1 MQRVLVTGGTG
12 FIGFELVR
20 MLCESGYKPR
30 VLVRRPHRAALFAS
44 LDIEPVH
51 GDLLSLPSLE
61 RAVAGIDTV
70 VHLGARASFESYQRL
85 VPTIVD
91 GTRALAGAAARAG
104 VEHFVFAS
112 SLFVHGDADR
122 PIDAGT
128 PPAPR
133 LGYGAAKLEAE
144 EALERMGAGSGMSV
158 ASVRLPHVYG
168 AQAILFQQIRRGYAI
183 FPGAMT
189 NRCGHLHVTDAARI
203 LAAVAEQRWTG
214 RSAVADRHSAT
225 WVEFFA
231 LLEAYYPYFRMLR
244 LPRWLGYWGAALME
258 PLLSRRSRPTLYTK
272 GTVVGFN
279 LELPVRPELIW
290 EDVGLEPELP
300 TIAEGIPAVFDG
312 FVHYRWRHPML
323 DRRRS

>member
-20 MLCESGYKPR
+20 MLCDAGLEPR

-51 GDLLSLPSLE
+51 GDLLSPASLE

-70 VHLGARASFESYQRL
+70 LHLGARASFESYRRL
-85 VPTIVD
+85 RPTIVD
-91 GTRALAGAAARAG
+91 GTAELAGAAARAG

-112 SLFVHGDADR
+112 SLFVHGDADH
-122 PIDAGT
+122 PIGADT
-128 PPAPR
+128 PPDPQ

-144 EALERMGAGSGMSV
+144 LALLRLAATAGMTV
-158 ASVRLPHVYG
+158 ANVRLPHVYG
-168 AQAILFQQIRRGYAI
+168 PQAILFQQIRRGYAI
-183 FPGAMT
+183 FPGSMT
-189 NRCGHLHVTDAARI
+189 NRCGHLHVTDAARV
-203 LAAVAEQRWTG
+203 LAAVAAQRWTG
-214 RSAVADRHSAT
+214 SSAVADHHSAT

-231 LLEAYYPYFRMLR
+231 LLKSFYPWFRMLR
-244 LPRWLGYWGAALME
+244 LPRWVGYWGAAAME
-258 PLLSRRSRPTLYTK
+258 PFLSRRTSPTLYTK

-279 LELPVRPELIW
+279 LDLPVQPQLIW
-290 EDVGLEPELP
+290 EDLGLEPEMP
-300 TIAEGIPAVFDG
+300 TINEGIPAVFDG

-323 DRRRS
+323 DRRRT

>member
-20 MLCESGYKPR
+20 KLCEDGFKPR

-51 GDLLSLPSLE
+51 GDLLSVPSLE

-70 VHLGARASFESYQRL
+70 VHLGARASFESYHRL
-85 VPTIVD
+85 APTIVD
-91 GTRALAGAAARAG
+91 GTAALAGAAARAG

-112 SLFVHGDADR
+112 SLFVHGDADQ
-122 PIDAGT
+122 PIGRDT

-144 EALERMGAGSGMSV
+144 EALERIGVESGMTV

-168 AQAILFQQIRRGYAI
+168 PQAILFQQIRRGYAI
-183 FPGAMT
+183 FPGPMT
-189 NRCGHLHVTDAARI
+189 NRCGHLHVTDAARV

-214 RSAVADRHSAT
+214 RSAVADRDSAT
-225 WVEFFA
+225 WVEFFT
-231 LLEAYYPYFRMLR
+231 LLEAYYPYFRMVR
-244 LPRWLGYWGAALME
+244 LPRRLGYWGAALLE

-279 LELPVRPELIW
+279 LELPVQPQLIW

-300 TIAEGIPAVFDG
+300 TVALGIPAVFDG